1 MEKERECGMF
11 ATIPMIVLH
20 DKELKDKAK
29 LLYGEISSLCCK
41 EGYCWAT
48 NNYFAERYGTTK
60 ETISKLIS
68 HLNQK
73 GYVNVVLIKDEDT
86 NQVIQRRIYIMQN
99 LLGIGKNFNTP
110 IEEKDNTP
118 IVQKDKDNN
127 KDKNNKNNNN
137 SAKPKNEVV
146 ERLWKLYPRKK
157 GKFKENTVMKII
169 KEIGEDQFERCIIRY
184 AEECRKE
191 NKKEQYILLG
201 TSFIGRDERYRDYM
215 DENYQEGK
223 SIEKKNYSSLN
234 ANTNYQSSTNIN
246 KGYGF

>member
-68 HLNQK
+68 HLNQR

-99 LLGIGKNFNTP
+99 LLGIDKIVNTP
-110 IEEKDNTP
+110 IEENFNTP
-118 IVQKDKDNN
+118 IVQKDKENS

-137 SAKPKNEVV
+137 KVTDKKPTYMDLTFIEDYIDTVKITQDQYDKLVKDYGINVVNNTIRNLDNYIVNKKPKYKDHNRVLRTWLSKNNNQNGKEH
-146 ERLWKLYPRKK
+146 EKRKD
-157 GKFKENTVMKII
+157 IP
-169 KEIGEDQFERCIIRY
+169 
-184 AEECRKE
+184 
-191 NKKEQYILLG
+191 
-201 TSFIGRDERYRDYM
+201 SF
-215 DENYQEGK
+215 
-223 SIEKKNYSSLN
+223 N
-234 ANTNYQSSTNIN
+234 ANTNQKESIN
-246 KGYGF
+246 HNQGYGF